1 MSTALSIFNAGST
14 ELRHVGLCL
23 RRTLAART
31 NRRVSVH
38 RELDCLFV
46 RGCFARGAPNDCLAQ
61 MGHVSGPPETQVHG
75 PVPLFAVR
83 RNASALCDVLYAEI
97 GIVGPRVRV
106 HVRSPLRVR
115 GVRGGWLPDQ
125 EPFAVFQNGQYRV
138 EASCTIHHEGIY
150 HLAKERAELRGHGD
164 RFEGSPSSLL
174 CDVSQ
179 VVIVGQEGSGVGIR
193 GEIMWQTSSLAD
205 NVDDFSTGA
214 LLFHTTAQVRDVQ

>member
-1 MSTALSIFNAGST
+1 MIVRGVSVVDVFVAFDAIFVPHTMSTALSIFNAGST

-83 RNASALCDVLYAEI
+83 RNASALCDVLYAGI
-97 GIVGPRVRV
+97 GIVGQPHPRVRV

-125 EPFAVFQNGQYRV
+125 EPFAVLPEWPIPRR
-138 EASCTIHHEGIY
+138 GIV
-150 HLAKERAELRGHGD
+150 HDTSRRHIPPRKRACGTQRAWG
-164 RFEGSPSSLL
+164 
-174 CDVSQ
+174 
-179 VVIVGQEGSGVGIR
+179 
-193 GEIMWQTSSLAD
+193 
-205 NVDDFSTGA
+205 
-214 LLFHTTAQVRDVQ
+214 